1 MFCLKDVKIIKYEID
16 MLNVKS
22 ADAFFIHVYDDDNDK
37 DVNKRTVRMV
47 ESITLMKTG
56 IILAYSAKD
65 FVFLNYRKGLI
76 AYYET
81 VDYTEYLTV
90 S

>member
-22 ADAFFIHVYDDDNDK
+22 ADAFFIHVYDDDNGK

-47 ESITLMKTG
+47 ESITL
-56 IILAYSAKD
+56 
-65 FVFLNYRKGLI
+65 
-76 AYYET
+76 
-81 VDYTEYLTV
+81 
-90 S
+90 